1 MEPLCRG
8 RLIARLARSDE
19 DLARAQALR
28 WRAFRAA
35 LAGPGAGAGRDVDA
49 FDARCLHLLVEDA
62 REGGELLATC
72 RLLPLASGAAIG
84 QSYAAQY
91 YDLAKLRHY
100 PAPMLEVGRFCTRA
114 GPVES
119 DALRLA
125 WGALT
130 RFVDERGVALMF
142 GASSFAGTDPSAYG
156 TAFAHL
162 ARHHLGPARWMPA
175 VRAPEVVRYG
185 ASNAAA
191 GPFASDAESVRQAA
205 VTGAAQAGL
214 MPSAA
219 MPAQIPPL
227 LRSYLAM
234 GGWVSDHAVVD
245 RDMQTLHVFTGVEI
259 AAIPPARARLLR
271 ALAGQMAAP
280 VPT

>member
-8 RLIARLARSDE
+8 HLIARLARSGE

-28 WRAFRAA
+28 WRAFRAP
-35 LAGPGAGAGRDVDA
+35 LAGVAARAGRDVDA
-49 FDARCLHLLVEDA
+49 FDARCLHLLVEDG

-91 YDLAKLRHY
+91 YDLTRLQFY

-114 GPVES
+114 GPVDS

-125 WGALT
+125 WGALA
-130 RFVDERGVALMF
+130 RFVDDRGVALMF
-142 GASSFAGTDPSAYG
+142 GASSFAGTDPAAYVA
-156 TAFAHL
+156 AFTHL
-162 ARHHLGPARWMPA
+162 ARHHLGPARWMPR
-175 VRAPEVVRYG
+175 VKAPDVVCYG
-185 ASNAAA
+185 ANLAKALPLA
-191 GPFASDAESVRQAA
+191 PTATIPA
-205 VTGAAQAGL
+205 
-214 MPSAA
+214 AA

-271 ALAGQMAAP
+271 ALAGQQEAA
-280 VPT
+280 VPS